1 MSENFLTAK
10 IPQALADK
18 LGANG
23 SNFAEKLTAFL
34 AESDTKLAEAAKA
47 ATVTASA
54 GDALAARLDSLEAQF
69 ASLKA
74 APAVDREDVLKA
86 AKLEASQLVAAAIA
100 KTGGT
105 PLAAATEPAAAAGVP
120 DNASP
125 EDKWKADPK
134 LQAEF
139 SCAASYAAYTKAVA
153 EGRVRIQ
160 SKTK

>member
-23 SNFAEKLTAFL
+23 SNFADKLSAFL
-34 AESDTKLAEAAKA
+34 AENDTKLADAAKA
-47 ATVTASA
+47 ATETATA
-54 GDALAARLDSLEAQF
+54 GVDLAARLESLETQF
-69 ASLKA
+69 ASMKA
-74 APAVDREDVLKA
+74 APSVDREDVLKA

-105 PLAAATEPAAAAGVP
+105 PLAAASEPAAAAGVP

-139 SCAASYAAYTKAVA
+139 SCAESFAAYTKAVS
-153 EGRVRIQ
+153 EGRVRIH
-160 SKTK
+160 SKK